1 MYSSPFK
8 MDPAYVCNLFF
19 AVLFPCVFTYVSPMK
34 TRIKLLMPSVQP
46 MQNDTYLCTAV
57 HVGSKKEKYVVAFT
71 PNATMHVA
79 HHILIYGCAEPG
91 YREWDTPKAVWDCG
105 EMSGSHDMYR
115 TGPTCNSA
123 SHIIYAWARDAPA
136 LVLPKGVGFKVG
148 GSSGI
153 RFLVLQVHYAD
164 ATAFIG
170 GKKDNSVI
178 LLSVVPGSSK
188 TVKRRAGVFLLG
200 TGGMIPAKQKVNMEV
215 ACRMEEKL
223 TLYPFAFRTHT
234 HMLGKAVTGYVIKN
248 GKWVN
253 IGKHN
258 PLEPQMF
265 YPAKKGVSIVQGD
278 ILAARCTMK
287 NFRDMDTYVGS
298 TGNDEMCN
306 FYMMYYVEGDSIL
319 EGDACFSFGPP
330 EYSWRTDP
338 MMRKLIN
345 NKIDK
350 DASELD

>member
-1 MYSSPFK
+1 MRGVKSEIFGGLVCSPPTTVDGFV
-8 MDPAYVCNLFF
+8 AEATNIVRALSAR
-19 AVLFPCVFTYVSPMK
+19 AVHYQRLAGVSTVQAVSPP
-34 TRIKLLMPSVQP
+34 RSDVEGVGIEHLRQIIRDLVRDELRKLLPASNRPASLSIAEVVREEVQRARQP
-46 MQNDTYLCTAV
+46 DTPIIVPAPEEPALSYATMARRHTPVAPQPRL
-57 HVGSKKEKYVVAFT
+57 AFT

-79 HHILIYGCAEPG
+79 HHILIYGCGEPG
-91 YREWDTPKAVWDCG
+91 YREWDTPRAVWECG

-136 LVLPKGVGFKVG
+136 LVLPKGVGFKIG
-148 GSSGI
+148 GNSGI
-153 RFLVLQVHYAD
+153 QFL
-164 ATAFIG
+164 
-170 GKKDNSVI
+170 
-178 LLSVVPGSSK
+178 
-188 TVKRRAGVFLLG
+188 
-200 TGGMIPAKQKVNMEV
+200 VNMEV

-234 HMLGKAVTGYVIKN
+234 HMLG
-248 GKWVN
+248 
-253 IGKHN
+253 
-258 PLEPQMF
+258 
-265 YPAKKGVSIVQGD
+265 
-278 ILAARCTMK
+278 
-287 NFRDMDTYVGS
+287 
-298 TGNDEMCN
+298 NDEMCN

-319 EGDACFSFGPP
+319 EGDACFSYGPP